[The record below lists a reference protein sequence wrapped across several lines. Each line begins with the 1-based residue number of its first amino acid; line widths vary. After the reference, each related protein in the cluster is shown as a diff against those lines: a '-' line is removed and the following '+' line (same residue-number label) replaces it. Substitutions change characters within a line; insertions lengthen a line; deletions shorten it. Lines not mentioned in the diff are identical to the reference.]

1 MRWSISLQTALQ
13 TAFKPRNNRL
23 FSSRSLFTALSTVLL
38 LTACTGGSTS
48 STSSTSSE
56 SPASGAASSGG
67 TLVWARYGDADSLDP
82 QRTTTT
88 LSWQIFDQLYDTLL
102 AFNDKGEIVPNLA
115 KEWQVSKDGKEV
127 SFTLNEN
134 ITCHDGSAFDATDV
148 KYTAERAIDAKN
160 PSVTKGAWGPITSVE
175 VVNPQTVKF
184 VFQQPFGAFPS
195 FMADPFAS
203 MLCDSNQALGD
214 QFGVSKAIGTGPW
227 KLVSWTKGNEIVL
240 DKNPSY
246 VRFGRPVEN
255 PGAPYL
261 DKLIVRQ
268 IPEAQ
273 ARLAGLQTGEVQLI
287 VNPPLDDLD
296 SVRNDSNLE
305 LHVAENTGQN
315 FFFEFTISRPPFND
329 IRARQAV
336 AHAVD
341 VDAAIQTA
349 FGEGLVQR
357 EKCPISRGVFGNDQD
372 FCGRYGYSHDPEKAK
387 QLLAEMG
394 YGPDKPLEV
403 TLMTSTGDN
412 REKMVQIFQSQLAA
426 VGINAKLETMDIG
439 SLNARVKQENEKK
452 AGVST
457 FDMMDWA
464 WFDPDILYQL
474 WHSPGAYSGYQSKEL
489 DGLLQK
495 TRTTVDPTQR
505 KVAVNNAMEYLLKNA
520 IHVPLYTPGS
530 LWVYA
535 TRKNVQGYKIG
546 PFNRP
551 VFNDVKLQ

>member
-1 MRWSISLQTALQ
+1 MFWQALFKTGKISL
-13 TAFKPRNNRL
+13 
-23 FSSRSLFTALSTVLL
+23 RSLFSVASIALLVTS
-38 LTACTGGSTS
+38 CTSNSSSQTS
-48 STSSTSSE
+48 SNA
-56 SPASGAASSGG
+56 SPEAASPSAKEGG
-67 TLVWARYGDADSLDP
+67 TLIWARYGDADSLDP

-88 LSWQIFDQLYDTLL
+88 LSWQIFDQIYDTLL
-102 AFNDKGEIVPNLA
+102 AFNSKGQIVPNLA
-115 KEWQVSKDGKEV
+115 KEWKMSKDGKEV
-127 SFTLNEN
+127 TFVLNQG
-134 ITCHDGSAFDATDV
+134 ITCHDGTPFDANDV
-148 KYTAERAIDAKN
+148 KYTTLRAIDNKN
-160 PSVTKGAWGPITSVE
+160 PSVTKGAWGPIAAVE

-184 VFQQPFGAFPS
+184 KFKTPFGAFIS

-203 MLCDSNQALGD
+203 MICDSNKELGN
-214 QFGVSKAIGTGPW
+214 QFGVTRAIGTGPW
-227 KLVSWTKGNEIVL
+227 KLVKWTKGDEIDL
-240 DKNPSY
+240 EKNPKY
-246 VRFGRPVEN
+246 VKYGRPADN
-255 PGAPYL
+255 SGAPYL
-261 DKLIVRQ
+261 DKLVVRQ

-296 SVRNDSNLE
+296 SVRNDSNMQ

-336 AHAVD
+336 AYAVD
-341 VDAAIQTA
+341 VDSAIQTA

-357 EKCPISRGVFGNDQD
+357 EKCPISRGVFGNDQE
-372 FCGRYGYSHDPEKAK
+372 FCGKYGYEHNPEKAK
-387 QLLAEMG
+387 QLLSEIG
-394 YGPDKPLEV
+394 YGPTKPLGV

-412 REKMVQIFQSQLAA
+412 REKMVQIFQGQLAA
-426 VGINAKLETMDIG
+426 VGINAKIETMDIG

-474 WHSPGAYSGYQSKEL
+474 WHSPGAYSGYQNKEL
-489 DGLLQK
+489 DGLLEK
-495 TRTTVDPTQR
+495 TRTTVDPEQR
-505 KVAVNNAMEYLLKNA
+505 KKAVDNVMEYLLKNA
-520 IHVPLYTPGS
+520 VHIPLYTPGS

-535 TRKNVQGYKIG
+535 TRKQVQGFKIG

-551 VFNDVKLQ
+551 VFNDVKMQ

>member
-1 MRWSISLQTALQ
+1 MLQDTSRVGTKSL
-13 TAFKPRNNRL
+13 R
-23 FSSRSLFTALSTVLL
+23 RSLWGLVLAALA
-38 LTACTGGSTS
+38 LTACTNNASNSASNSTN
-48 STSSTSSE
+48 TGTGSE
-56 SPASGAASSGG
+56 SAQAGGA
-67 TLVWARYGDADSLDP
+67 LVWARYGDADSLDP

-102 AFNDKGEIVPNLA
+102 AFNDQGEIVPNLA
-115 KEWQVSKDGKEV
+115 KSWQVSKDGKEV
-127 SFTLNEN
+127 TFTLNEG

-148 KYTAERAIDAKN
+148 KYTAERATDAKN
-160 PSVTKGAWGPITSVE
+160 PSVTKGAWGPIAAVE
-175 VVNPQTVKF
+175 VVDPQTVRFKF
-184 VFQQPFGAFPS
+184 SSPFGAFVS

-203 MLCDSNQALGD
+203 MLCDSNEALGD
-214 QFGVSKAIGTGPW
+214 QFGVSQAIGTGPW
-227 KLVSWTKGNEIVL
+227 KLVNWTKGDQIEL
-240 DKNPSY
+240 EKNPDY
-246 VRFGRPVEN
+246 KKFGRPVEN

-305 LHVAENTGQN
+305 LHVAKNTGQN

-349 FGEGLVQR
+349 FGEGLVER

-372 FCGRYGYSHDPEKAK
+372 FCGQFTYEYNPEKAK

-394 YGPDKPLEV
+394 YGPDKPMEV
-403 TLMTSTGDN
+403 ILMTSTGDN
-412 REKMVQIFQSQLAA
+412 REKMVQIFQSQLGQ
-426 VGINAKLETMDIG
+426 VGINAKIETMDIG

-489 DGLLQK
+489 DTLLQK
-495 TRTTVDPTQR
+495 TRTTVDPEQR
-505 KVAVNNAMEYLLKNA
+505 KQAVNNAMEYLLKNA

-535 TRKNVQGYKIG
+535 TRKEVQGYKIG

-551 VFNDVKLQ
+551 VFNDVRLQ